1 MNLQESPNSVT
12 FASKIKVTEMEEL
25 LRQYAPITLDEMTGV
40 KLLNRTDT
48 KFVTNMPTLMRLLEM
63 ACGDYYVQDID
74 GVRIAPYYTVYF
86 DTDDCVMYRRHEAG
100 HMNRQKLRVRSYVD
114 SGLNFLE
121 VKTKNNR
128 GRTKKK
134 RLTLEGFDPE
144 HCSEFRVQSAEY
156 ADFLH
161 TWLRYDP
168 ALMTEQLEN
177 RFDRITLVN
186 KGKTE
191 RLTIDTNLRF
201 HNIATDSYR
210 FMDGVRDHRAEARR
224 QRAFTHPPHAPRPAH
239 QAPRLL
245 EILHRLG
252 LHQRCPPLQ
261 PHQAPPPQHPENYR
275 TIDIIYKL

>member
-48 KFVTNMPTLMRLLEM
+48 KFVTNMSTLMQLLGM
-63 ACGDYYVQDID
+63 ASADYYVQDID
-74 GVRIAPYYTVYF
+74 GARIASYYTVYF
-86 DTDDCVMYRRHEAG
+86 DTADCVMYRCHEAG
-100 HMNRQKLRVRSYVD
+100 HMNRQKLRIRSYVD
-114 SGLNFLE
+114 SDLNFLE

-144 HCSEFRVQSAEY
+144 HCSEFRVQNAEY

-177 RFDRITLVN
+177 RFDRVTLVN

-210 FMDGVRDHRAEARR
+210 FMDGVVIIELKRDGNVPSPILRMLRDLRIKPHGFSKYCIGS
-224 QRAFTHPPHAPRPAH
+224 AFTNADLRRNRIK
-239 QAPRLL
+239 PRL
-245 EILHRLG
+245 H
-252 LHQRCPPLQ
+252 
-261 PHQAPPPQHPENYR
+261 
-275 TIDIIYKL
+275 DIEKIINNK